1 MEQNRWNRTEYTVS
15 RWIAVLKN
23 EQHSSSV
30 MLHTQEVTGS
40 SPVAPTIQMAGLALT
55 WLYAINGGSHRPQPP
70 HEHIIL
76 TLNR

>member
-30 MLHTQEVTGS
+30 MLHTQEAWGS
-40 SPVAPTIQMAGLALT
+40 SPYAPTTFAV
-55 WLYAINGGSHRPQPP
+55 N
-70 HEHIIL
+70 
-76 TLNR
+76 